1 MLGLARLCA
10 AALALQLPAA
20 AAQERMDRD
29 ALLRRAQEVAERI
42 ARGRGLRPTAPIR
55 TELLSRATLI
65 EHVRRRLREESPPEE
80 LRAEGVLL
88 ERLGLLE
95 TAAGYEDAL
104 YELYE
109 QQVAGLYDPDDRT
122 TYVLD
127 DLFPAEADLTL
138 WHEIVHALQD
148 QLFAIGDR
156 QDALEDD
163 GDRGLA
169 FAAVCE
175 GDATLTSTAL
185 QFDGGWAALEW
196 TVPRD
201 LERLRSMVVPL
212 QATGLGAT
220 TALLEFLSFPY
231 VEGVAFVR
239 EHLDR
244 GGTEAV
250 DALFR
255 RPPESSEQVIHPE
268 KYGGADQPVS
278 VRFHDGAFPG
288 WRTAYQDTG
297 GEFVLRLWL
306 DSRLAR
312 GTATAA
318 AAGWG
323 GDRLALLVP
332 DVAAPP
338 ACLSGALPL
347 DDRLWACG
355 AAPDCGEAPR
365 SLASGATSWVVWA
378 TVWDPA
384 PEEHPQGP
392 AGEAA
397 EFREAAVAALRAWLG
412 AEPTGT
418 ATPVAAAA
426 GGGGAE
432 GSPDAG
438 TGAASSGTAAG
449 GDAEDATVEWTLTGP
464 AGVAGVRHDGRWV
477 WLVLGPPGAGD
488 RTAALLE
495 QVAAATR
502 PAGAVEDPPGS
513 APGADAPVAG
523 SADPHE

>member
-1 MLGLARLCA
+1 
-10 AALALQLPAA
+10 
-20 AAQERMDRD
+20 MDRD

-55 TELLSRATLI
+55 TELLSRAKLL

-88 ERLGLLE
+88 ERLGLIE
-95 TAAGYEDAL
+95 TAAGYEEAL

-127 DLFPAEADLTL
+127 DLFPSEADLTL

-156 QDALEDD
+156 QEALEDD

-185 QFDGGWAALEW
+185 QLDGGWAVLEW
-196 TVPRD
+196 MVPRD
-201 LERLRSMVVPL
+201 LERLRSMVVPM

-244 GGTEAV
+244 GGTRAV

-278 VRFHDGAFPG
+278 VRFREGAFPG
-288 WRTAYQDTG
+288 WQTAYQDTG

-306 DSRLAR
+306 GARLAR

-332 DVAAPP
+332 DVEAPP
-338 ACLSGALPL
+338 SCLSGALPL

-355 AAPDCGEAPR
+355 AAPDCGGATR
-365 SLASGATSWVVWA
+365 SLASGETSWVVWA

-384 PEEHPQGP
+384 PEEHLRGA

-397 EFREAAVAALRAWLG
+397 EFRDAAVEALCEWLG
-412 AEPTGT
+412 AEPTDA
-418 ATPVAAAA
+418 ATSVA
-426 GGGGAE
+426 E
-432 GSPDAG
+432 PAG
-438 TGAASSGTAAG
+438 TSAASPGTCSG
-449 GDAEDATVEWTLTGP
+449 GDAEEATDEWTLAGP

-477 WLVLGPPGAGD
+477 WLVVGPPGAGD
-488 RTAALLE
+488 RTSVLLE
-495 QVAAATR
+495 QAMAATR
-502 PAGAVEDPPGS
+502 PAPPVEESPGPGPGAAPAVE
-513 APGADAPVAG
+513 